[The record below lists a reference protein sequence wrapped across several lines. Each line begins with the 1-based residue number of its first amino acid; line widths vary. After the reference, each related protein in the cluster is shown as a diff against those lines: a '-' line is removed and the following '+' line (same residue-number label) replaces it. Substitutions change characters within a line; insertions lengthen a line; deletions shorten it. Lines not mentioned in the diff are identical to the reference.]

1 MINMKMTMLQKDVKA
16 IERGI
21 EKHNTDAKGFLHIV
35 EGWVKDNKK
44 DEGTP
49 QYEALLYFRDC
60 VKTYVG
66 WGM

>member
-1 MINMKMTMLQKDVKA
+1 MKMTLLQKDIKA

-21 EKHNTDAKGFLHIV
+21 EKHKTDAKGFLKV
-35 EGWVKDNKK
+35 VDGWVEDHKGDV
-44 DEGTP
+44 GTP

-60 VKTYVG
+60 VKTYVE